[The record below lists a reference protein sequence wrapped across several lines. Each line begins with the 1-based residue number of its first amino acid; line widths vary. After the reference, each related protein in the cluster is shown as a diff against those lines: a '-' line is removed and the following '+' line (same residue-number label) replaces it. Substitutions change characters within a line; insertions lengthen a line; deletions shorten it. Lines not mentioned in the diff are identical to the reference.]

1 MDEPPTLLAR
11 RRQRL
16 LRGVL
21 GLTVLVAL
29 ATTQVNRNVAWMV
42 QVQPG
47 ETTMKAFTGRSNNTI
62 YSSYQN
68 SSPSSA
74 CLSEY
79 LSRAAKQSPSQTF
92 SIGVEGD
99 HCAPERHQQPPK
111 SHNTETSMHVNR
123 PEKCGYP
130 NEKTPEQ
137 KIRPIRFIHVWSPY
151 VVRRN
156 GSKDNPYFPL
166 DLTQYVTVQSMIRA
180 KQEVST
186 SENIHVTTHCAVLEE
201 DLNLLFPES
210 KRFSDGLA
218 ATSDSSDEGGR
229 ATNAFSSSTNMID
242 KKRKQTRKGEKK
254 HRKIPEKSD
263 SFFSL
268 PSLCDKKIVL
278 TRSTATQYPTMEP
291 TTQALPFI
299 QDILKGSLD
308 IADERTAA
316 ENISNDASPSTSF
329 DYMIYTN
336 ADISLTKNFYRN
348 LAESLR
354 KSQPHRLASSVTTKV
369 RPPENATM
377 SEFTSSANMST
388 IFPPTSSPYH
398 SWPWDSMTINRKTIW
413 NQQLT
418 NLTEIDEIL
427 EERRGKRTWED
438 HPGTDCFVMHKT
450 LVQSIHL
457 HDL

>member
-1 MDEPPTLLAR
+1 MDELPSFLSR

-16 LRGVL
+16 LLGIL
-21 GLTVLVAL
+21 GLTVLVSL
-29 ATTQVNRNVAWMV
+29 ATTQVNRNAAWMV
-42 QVQPG
+42 RVQPG
-47 ETTMKAFTGRSNNTI
+47 AVTMKALTGLSNNTI
-62 YSSYQN
+62 YSNYRN
-68 SSPSSA
+68 SSGSSA
-74 CLSEY
+74 Y
-79 LSRAAKQSPSQTF
+79 LSGYLSAAAKHSPSQ
-92 SIGVEGD
+92 
-99 HCAPERHQQPPK
+99 
-111 SHNTETSMHVNR
+111 TETSMHVNR
-123 PEKCGYP
+123 PEKIGYP
-130 NEKTPEQ
+130 NEKVPEQ
-137 KIRPIRFIHVWSPY
+137 NIRPIRFVHVWSPY

-156 GSKDNPYFPL
+156 GSNDNPYFPL

-229 ATNAFSSSTNMID
+229 ATNAFSSRTNMID